1 MSERNYKD
9 AAYKRN
15 ITQHKLT
22 TKFQPK
28 KRLKN
33 LKAKP
38 QQKPLQDGVSY
49 NSEI

>member
-22 TKFQPK
+22 TKFQSK
-28 KRLKN
+28 KTVEKLKG
-33 LKAKP
+33 KTTTKTTP
-38 QQKPLQDGVSY
+38 G
-49 NSEI
+49 